1 MMTNTQASLI
11 DEIIDD
17 FNFEKVL
24 VAMTAL
30 DWHWQTTEGNGMAIP
45 NIAKLKATARY
56 LLTNSIKQN
65 CTGSGGFEARYFKA
79 EGNSPE
85 YFTLKFVVS
94 EACTWD
100 D

>member
-1 MMTNTQASLI
+1 MTTNQQSTLI
-11 DEIIDD
+11 DQIIDE
-17 FNFEKVL
+17 FNFERVL
-24 VAMTAL
+24 IAMTAL

-56 LLTNSIKQN
+56 LLTNAIKSD
-65 CTGSGGFEARYFKA
+65 CTGTGGFEARYFKA